1 MPPEPD
7 PPANDDDDA
16 GRRILIV
23 EDNQVNAMILKAMLR
38 RDGWDP
44 LFAVDGVEGVAMT
57 ERFRPRLILMDLQM
71 PRLDGFAAAREIL
84 ASGPDRGGAAPPV
97 IVAVTATPGPEVRD
111 ACAAAGFTELIAK
124 PIEMDALLA
133 VVRRHMRPA

>member
-1 MPPEPD
+1 MPPEHE
-7 PPANDDDDA
+7 PPAPDEA
-16 GRRILIV
+16 TGRRILIV

-44 LFAVDGVEGVAMT
+44 LFAVDGVEGVEMT

-71 PRLDGFAAAREIL
+71 PRLDGFAAARKIL
-84 ASGPDRGGAAPPV
+84 AAGHEPGEAAPPV

-111 ACAAAGFTELIAK
+111 ACLTAGFTELIAK

-133 VVRRHMRPA
+133 LVRRYIPPV

>member
-1 MPPEPD
+1 MPPETD
-7 PPANDDDDA
+7 ESARDDGS

-44 LFAVDGVEGVAMT
+44 LFAVDGVEGVEMS

-84 ASGPDRGGAAPPV
+84 ASGPVPGVAAPPV

-111 ACAAAGFTELIAK
+111 ACVAAGFTELIAK

-133 VVRRHMRPA
+133 IVRRYMRPA